1 MKKLLKNLL
10 IGIVF
15 VSTNTFALGL
25 SDYAENK
32 AVDDLFR
39 GTDYAATSPANFYVF
54 LSSSPCSDASIGTEL
69 SGGSYARVAIAR
81 SQAAWKGTHGSVTGA
96 SSGTNGVI
104 SNAAA
109 ITFTTATGDWTTATY
124 YGLVD
129 TASGAGNV
137 IGCNALS
144 TPRTVTTGQTPS
156 FGIGAFT
163 IQIDNN

>member
-1 MKKLLKNLL
+1 MKKLLKAVAL
-10 IGIVF
+10 
-15 VSTNTFALGL
+15 STIFITTNAFSLGL

-39 GTDYAATSPANFYVF
+39 GTDYSATSPANFYVF
-54 LSSSPCSDASIGTEL
+54 LSSSPCSDAAIGTEL

-81 SQAAWKGTHGSVTGA
+81 SQAAWKGTHGTVTGA

-109 ITFTTATGDWTTATY
+109 ITFPTASGDWTTATY
-124 YGLVD
+124 YGLID

-137 IGCNALS
+137 IGCNALT

>member
-10 IGIVF
+10 IGAVF
-15 VSTNTFALGL
+15 ISTNTFALGL

-39 GTDYAATSPANFYVF
+39 GTDYSATAPANFYVF
-54 LSSSPCSDASIGTEL
+54 LSSTPCSDANIGTEL
-69 SGGSYARVAIAR
+69 SGGNYARVAIAR
-81 SQAAWKGTHGSVTGA
+81 SQAAWKGTHGTVTGT

-109 ITFTTATGDWTTATY
+109 ITFATASGDWTTATY